1 MTLRNS
7 LAQTCARA
15 QDVDLAKKRL
25 FDEKLSL
32 VIVKQGQTVF
42 TDKEPGIRGLIEA
55 ITNCGVSLHGAAVA
69 DRVLGKAA
77 ALLCVY
83 AKFSSVYAS
92 VMSNLGE
99 KILEKFSIP
108 YQHGTLVPN
117 ILNRRGTDTCP
128 FEKAVMNTDSPEE
141 AFLIV
146 GRRVKESALRKA

>member
-1 MTLRNS
+1 M
-7 LAQTCARA
+7 
-15 QDVDLAKKRL
+15 
-25 FDEKLSL
+25 
-32 VIVKQGQTVF
+32 
-42 TDKEPGIRGLIEA
+42 
-55 ITNCGVSLHGAAVA
+55 A

-83 AKFSSVYAS
+83 AKSSSVYAS

-108 YQHGTLVPN
+108 YQHDTLVPN

-141 AFLIV
+141 ALLII
-146 GRRVKESALRKA
+146 GRRVKESALRET